1 MKDLLNEFIKCSDD
15 YVAAY
20 KVSTTQDLD
29 IVGEKLNDAGDAL
42 REALKNKG
50 LSLDR
55 YEYLLEKFISSNV
68 HRTTENK
75 DVALSFEQRNVE
87 NIQNLKNF
95 LGVL

>member
-1 MKDLLNEFIKCSDD
+1 MKDLLDEFIKCSDD

-20 KVSTTQDLD
+20 KVSNTRYYD
-29 IVGEKLNDAGDAL
+29 VGEKLNNAGDAL
-42 REALKNKG
+42 REAIKNKG